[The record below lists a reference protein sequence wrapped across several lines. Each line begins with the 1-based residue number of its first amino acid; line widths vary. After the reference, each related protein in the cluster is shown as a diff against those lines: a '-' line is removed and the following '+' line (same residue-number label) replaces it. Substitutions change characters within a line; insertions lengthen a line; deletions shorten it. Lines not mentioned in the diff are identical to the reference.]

1 MSNRSNT
8 NSKRSVRSTNT
19 SRTTRSTRTTRTP
32 APTTDIREVFD
43 PSNYENRRYRKQH
56 FLDSV
61 GFSISRADSR
71 NGGRNQVAVWSWS
84 DGERDSQRVTMT
96 LSEARS
102 LKAFLD
108 RELALRAR

>member
-1 MSNRSNT
+1 MSTRSNT
-8 NSKRSVRSTNT
+8 NSKRSVRSNSNT
-19 SRTTRSTRTTRTP
+19 RTTRSTRTTRAP
-32 APTTDIREVFD
+32 ARQADVREVFD
-43 PSNYENRRYRKQH
+43 PSSYENRRYRKQH

-71 NGGRNQVAVWSWS
+71 KGGRNQIAIWNWS